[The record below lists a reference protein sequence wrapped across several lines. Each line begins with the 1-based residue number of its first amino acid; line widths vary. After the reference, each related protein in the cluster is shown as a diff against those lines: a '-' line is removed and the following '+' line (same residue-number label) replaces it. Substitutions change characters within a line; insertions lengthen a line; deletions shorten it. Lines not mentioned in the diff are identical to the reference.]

1 MNKVRLLLS
10 LAIAAGFSS
19 GAFAAEFLV
28 KYRNQQG
35 MMAVLAPR
43 LSSGPQMKVLDEHP
57 QGNLILV
64 NIPDSKKVSTI
75 VELLSNPGIQYVV
88 PNFKLH
94 SYSVIPQTNL
104 ASSPSITALKE
115 QWAITKVQ
123 AEKAWQRAGNKG
135 SKNVLLA
142 VIDTG
147 ADYNHKSLST
157 NMVKG
162 YDFAENDEDPMDKT
176 SSQNPGHGTHCSGII
191 GANGV
196 VDGGTI
202 GMSPDI
208 SIMPLRFLDEKGSG
222 DLNNGIKAIDYAIE
236 HHVQVISASWG
247 AEVPESTAAPLLEA
261 VKRASDAGIIFVVA
275 SGNSSKNNDT
285 SDFFPANA
293 PYPNVIN
300 VAASNPS
307 DAKPSW
313 SNYGKAKVDVSSP
326 GENIMSTLPGDTYGN
341 LSGTSM
347 ATPLVAGM
355 VAFLK
360 AQDPSLTGVQI
371 KALLQTTGVKNSID
385 TACNC
390 RVDAFNAVDFLLSKK
405 PLIYPAAETI
415 AEKATLQLG
424 VMNMGS
430 GVTYTSSNP
439 AALTVDNNGLVT
451 AVAKGTA
458 QVTAKD
464 SSGATATTLD
474 INVGAVST
482 PPPDNGGGGEC
493 PLGDPQLCQIACQV
507 MPSLPWCSK

>member
-1 MNKVRLLLS
+1 MNKLLLLLS
-10 LAIAAGFSS
+10 LAISAGFSS
-19 GAFAAEFLV
+19 AAFSAEYLV

-35 MMAVLAPR
+35 ALAVLSPR
-43 LSSGPQMKVLDEHP
+43 LASGLQMQVLDTHP
-57 QGNLILV
+57 TGNLILV
-64 NIPDSKKVSTI
+64 NLPESMKARGV
-75 VELLSNPGIQYVV
+75 VELLANPDIQYVV

-94 SYSVIPQTNL
+94 SFSNVPVDG
-104 ASSPSITALKE
+104 TALKE
-115 QWAITKVQ
+115 QWAIAKVQ
-123 AEKAWQRAGNKG
+123 AEKAWTRAGNKG
-135 SKNVLLA
+135 SKSVLLA

-147 ADYNHKSLST
+147 ADYNHKSLAS

-162 YDFAENDEDPMDKT
+162 YDFAENDNDPMDKT

-236 HHVQVISASWG
+236 KGVQIISASWG
-247 AEVPESTAAPLLEA
+247 AEVPEAQAAPLLEA
-261 VKRASDAGIIFVVA
+261 VKRASDKGIIFVVA
-275 SGNSSKNNDT
+275 AGNSSKNNDT
-285 SDFFPANA
+285 SNFFPANA

-300 VAASNPS
+300 VAASNPA
-307 DAKPSW
+307 DGKPSW
-313 SNYGKAKVDVSSP
+313 SNYGKAKVSLSSP
-326 GENIMSTLPGDTYGN
+326 GENIMSTLPGDKYGN

-360 AQDPSLTGVQI
+360 AQDPSMTGVQI

-390 RVDAFNAVDFLLSKK
+390 RVDAFNAVDALMAKK
-405 PLIYPAAETI
+405 PLMYPAAATM

-424 VMNMGS
+424 VMNMGTS
-430 GVTYTSSNP
+430 VTYTSSNP
-439 AALTVDNNGLVT
+439 AAVTVDNNGLMT

-458 QVTAKD
+458 QITAKD
-464 SSGATATTLD
+464 AAGLTATSLD
-474 INVGAVST
+474 MNVGAAASN
-482 PPPDNGGGGEC
+482 PPDQGGGEC
-493 PLGDPQLCQIACQV
+493 PLGDPQVCEIACKV
-507 MPSLPWCSK
+507 IPSLPWCTKAPLDAAL

>member
-1 MNKVRLLLS
+1 MNKLSLLLS
-10 LAIAAGFSS
+10 LAIVAMFSTQAS
-19 GAFAAEFLV
+19 AAEFLV

-35 MMAVLAPR
+35 AMAVLSPR
-43 LSSGPQMKVLDEHP
+43 IASTFQMQVLDTHP
-57 QGNLILV
+57 TGNLILV
-64 NIPDSKKVSTI
+64 DIPESKKVRAI
-75 VELLSNPGIQYVV
+75 VELLTNPGIQYVV

-94 SYSVIPQTNL
+94 SFSSVPVE
-104 ASSPSITALKE
+104 PSALKE

-147 ADYNHKSLST
+147 ADYNHKSLAS

-162 YDFAENDEDPMDKT
+162 YDFAENDDDPMDKT
-176 SSQNPGHGTHCSGII
+176 SAQNPGHGTHCSGII

-202 GMSPDI
+202 GISPDI

-236 HHVQVISASWG
+236 KGVQVISASWG

-261 VKRASDAGIIFVVA
+261 VKRATDKGIIFVVA

-285 SDFFPANA
+285 SNFYPANA

-307 DAKPSW
+307 DGKPSW
-313 SNYGKAKVDVSSP
+313 SNYGKAKVHLSSP
-326 GENIMSTLPGDTYGN
+326 GENIMSTLPGDKYGN

-360 AQDPSLTGVQI
+360 AQDPSLTGVQV

-390 RVDAFNAVDFLLSKK
+390 RVDAFNAVDHLLSKK
-405 PLIYPAAETI
+405 PLLYPAAATI

-439 AALTVDNNGLVT
+439 AVITVDGNGLMT

-464 SSGATATTLD
+464 SSGATATSLD
-474 INVGAVST
+474 FNVGAVASN
-482 PPPDNGGGGEC
+482 PPDDGGGGGEC
-493 PLGDPQLCQIACQV
+493 PLGDPQLCEIACQIA
-507 MPSLPWCSK
+507 PSLPWCSK